1 MPESPATTL
10 AHVATLRRLHD
21 AVNSGDPE
29 LIAATVEQVAAPD
42 LLLHTPVPPTASG
55 PRALEQVFD
64 TLRRAFPDLRVTV
77 EDVIAEEDKV
87 VSRNTVTGT
96 NLGEYLGRP
105 PTGHSVTYHEIFVF
119 RFADGRIAEAWGVVD
134 LLAQLR
140 QLGFL
145 PS

>member
-1 MPESPATTL
+1 M
-10 AHVATLRRLHD
+10 
-21 AVNSGDPE
+21 
-29 LIAATVEQVAAPD
+29 
-42 LLLHTPVPPTASG
+42 PPTVRG
-55 PRALEQVFD
+55 PLALEQVFD
-64 TLRRAFPDLRVTV
+64 TLRRACPDLRVAV

-105 PTGHSVTYHEIFVF
+105 PTGRSVAYQKIFVF

-134 LLAQLR
+134 LLGRLR
-140 QLGFL
+140 RLGFL

>member
-1 MPESPATTL
+1 MSTSPTL

-29 LIAATVEQVAAPD
+29 LLVATIDEVTAPD
-42 LLLHTPVPPTASG
+42 LLIRTPLPLDTTGVE
-55 PRALEQVFD
+55 ALKQVFT
-64 TLRRAFPDLRVTV
+64 TLQRAFPDLRVTV

-87 VSRNTVTGT
+87 VSRNSVTGT

-105 PTGHSVTYHEIFVF
+105 PTGRAVRYDEIFVF
-119 RFADGRIAEAWGVVD
+119 RFADGLIAETWGVVD
-134 LLAQLR
+134 LLTQLR
-140 QLGFL
+140 QLGVV